1 MKKIIIPT
9 DFTVES
15 LQLIEY
21 AILNY
26 PDEKLDITLAFGY
39 KIPLHEIEII
49 KFSAISVI
57 HKTTS
62 EKFLRAKKNILI
74 EHSDRL
80 NSINIELFC
89 GLNSVV
95 FQNFLSEHKIQDAIV
110 PQNKFLC
117 LKNNKCFD
125 LTSLIKKNVKKVIEV
140 ELINRSV
147 EIRRA
152 RFSLLGFLE
161 L

>member
-26 PDEKLDITLAFGY
+26 PDEKLDVILAFGY

-95 FQNFLSEHKIQDAIV
+95 FQNFLKEHKIQDAIV
-110 PQNKFLC
+110 PQNNYIC
-117 LKNNKCFD
+117 LKNNKCYD
-125 LTSLIKKNVKKVIEV
+125 LTPIIRKNVENVIEV
-140 ELINRSV
+140 ELMNRSV
-147 EIRRA
+147 EMKRT

>member
-1 MKKIIIPT
+1 MRKIIIPT

-26 PDEKLDITLAFGY
+26 PDEKLDVILAFGY

-49 KFSAISVI
+49 KFSSMSII
-57 HKTTS
+57 HKATS
-62 EKFLRAKKNILI
+62 EKFLKAKKNILI

-80 NSINIELFC
+80 NRINIELFC

-95 FQNFLSEHKIQDAIV
+95 FKNFLREHNIHDAII
-110 PQNKFLC
+110 PQNNFIC
-117 LKNNKCFD
+117 LKNSKCFD
-125 LTSLIKKNVKKVIEV
+125 LTPLIRKKVENVIEV
-140 ELINRSV
+140 ELNNRSE
-147 EIRRA
+147 EIKRT
-152 RFSLLGFLE
+152 RFSLLGF
-161 L
+161 